1 MFEHVCSTRWHCC
14 TYGKVC
20 MCVRMLG
27 VSGGKCTWMY
37 VREVLRD
44 KGTCLAVETSKDKP

>member
-14 TYGKVC
+14 TYVKVC